1 MWQFIRSR
9 ILTVII
15 FIGAA
20 HGLLVVGPKFIRANQ
35 EYTLVISN
43 FNSQLSKV
51 DLLLKLEGETDN
63 GLSVLN
69 VTKMVDVRRNMN
81 RMINFNMPEE
91 LTAGN
96 YKITIDGQRGFSF
109 HKEAELV
116 YLSKSISGLIQ
127 VDKPVFKPGDTVNF
141 RVILLD
147 TELKPPA
154 RVKSVYVTIRD
165 PQRNVIRKWSTAKLY
180 AGVFESDLQIVPTP
194 MLGVWNISV
203 EVEGEELVSKTFEV
217 KEYVLSTFDVQVM
230 PSVIPLEEHQAVNL
244 TIEANYHFG
253 KPVQGVAK
261 VELYLDDDK
270 LNQKKELT
278 VYGKGQVELRF
289 DNFAMDADQQDV
301 RVKVSFIEQ
310 YTNRTVVKQS
320 QITVYRYAYRVE
332 LIKESPQFRPG
343 LPFKC
348 ALQFTHHDGTPA
360 KGITG
365 KVEVSDVGFET
376 TTTSDNDGL
385 IKLELQPSE
394 GTEQLGINF
403 NAVDGFFF
411 YEDVNKVETVTD
423 AYIKLEL
430 KSPIKRNKLM
440 RFMVTCTER
449 MTFFVYYVMSKGNII
464 DAGFMRPNKQ
474 TKYLLQLN
482 ATEKMIPKAK
492 ILIATVAGR
501 TVVYDYAD
509 LDFQEL
515 RNNFDLSIDEQEI
528 KPGRQIELSM
538 SGRPG
543 AYVGLAAYD
552 KALLLFNKNHDL
564 FWEDIGQ
571 VFDGFHAINENEF
584 DIFHSLGLFART
596 LDDILFDSANEKTGR
611 NALQSGKPIGKLV
624 SYRTNFQ
631 ESWLWKNVS
640 IGRSGSRKLIEVVPD
655 TTTSWYLTGFSIDP
669 VYGLGIIKKPIQF
682 TTVQPFYI
690 VENLP
695 YSIKRGEAVV
705 LQFTLFNN
713 LGAEYIADVTLYNV
727 ANQTEFVGRPDTDL
741 SYTKSVSV
749 PPKVGVPISFLI
761 KARKLGEMAVRVK
774 ASIMLGH
781 ETDALE
787 KVIRVMPESLAQP
800 KMDTSFFC
808 FDDYKNQTFPFN
820 LDINKK
826 ADNGSKKIEFRLNP
840 NLLTMVI
847 KNLDNLLAVPTGCGE
862 QNMVKFVPNILVLDY
877 LYATGSKEQHLI
889 DKATNLLRQGYQ
901 NQMRYRQTDGSF
913 GVWEK
918 SGSSVFLTAFVA
930 TSMQTASKYMND
942 IDAAMVEK
950 ALDWLASKQHSS
962 GRFDETGKVWHKD
975 MQGGLRNGVALTSY
989 VLTALLENDIAKVKH
1004 AVVIQNGMNYL
1015 SNQLAFINNP
1025 YDLSIAT
1032 YAMMLNGHTMKKEA
1046 LDKLIDMSISDNNK
1060 KERYWGTTNQIE
1072 TTAYALLSFV
1082 MAEKYLDGIPVMN
1095 WLVNQRYVT
1104 GSFPRTQDTFV
1115 GLKALTKLAEKIS
1128 PSRNDYTVQLKYKKN
1143 TKYFNINSEQIDVQN
1158 FLEIPEDT
1166 KKLEINVG
1174 GIGFGLLEVIYQF
1187 DLNLVNFEHRFKLDL
1202 EKQNTGS
1209 DYELRLRVCANYI
1222 PELTDSQSNMALI
1235 EVTLPSGYVVDR
1247 NPISEQTTVN
1257 PIQNMEIRYGG
1268 TSVVLYYYKMGT
1280 ERNCFTVTA
1289 YRRFKVALKRPAY
1302 VVVYDYYNTNLNA
1315 IKVYEVDKQNV
1326 CEICEEEDC
1335 PAECKK

>member
-1 MWQFIRSR
+1 
-9 ILTVII
+9 
-15 FIGAA
+15 
-20 HGLLVVGPKFIRANQ
+20 LLVVGPKFIRANQ

-81 RMINFNMPEE
+81 RMINFNMPED

-141 RVILLD
+141 RVIVLD

-180 AGVFESDLQIVPTP
+180 AGVFESDLQIAPTP

-270 LNQKKELT
+270 LKLKKELT

-301 RVKVSFIEQ
+301 PVKVSFVEQ

-360 KGITG
+360 KGISG
-365 KVEVSDVGFET
+365 KVEVSDVRFET

-394 GTEQLGINF
+394 GTEQLSIHF

-474 TKYLLQLN
+474 PKYLLQLN
-482 ATEKMIPKAK
+482 ATEKMIPRAK

-501 TVVYDYAD
+501 TVVYDFAD
-509 LDFQEL
+509 LAFQEL

-727 ANQTEFVGRPDTDL
+727 ANQTEFVGRPNTDL

-787 KVIRVMPESLAQP
+787 KVIRVMPESLVQP
-800 KMDTSFFC
+800 RMDTRFFC
-808 FDDYKNQTFPFN
+808 FDDHKNQTFPIN

-826 ADNGSKKIEFRLNP
+826 ADSGSTKIEFRLNP
-840 NLLTMVI
+840 NLLTTVI
-847 KNLDNLLAVPTGCGE
+847 KNLDHLLGVPTGCGE

-877 LYATGSKEQHLI
+877 LHAIGSKEQHLI

-913 GVWEK
+913 GLWETTN
-918 SGSSVFLTAFVA
+918 GSVFLTAFVG
-930 TSMQTASKYMND
+930 TSMQTAVKYISD

-950 ALDWLASKQHSS
+950 ALDWLASKQHFS
-962 GRFDETGKVWHKD
+962 GRFDKAGAEYHKE

-989 VLTALLENDIAKVKH
+989 VLMALLENDIAKAKH
-1004 AVVIQNGMNYL
+1004 AEVIQKGMTYL
-1015 SNQLAFINNP
+1015 SNQFGSINNA

-1032 YAMMLNGHTMKKEA
+1032 YAMMLNGHTMKEEA
-1046 LDKLIDMSISDNNK
+1046 LNKLIDMSFIDADKN
-1060 KERYWGTTNQIE
+1060 ERFWNTTNPIE

-1082 MAEKYLDGIPVMN
+1082 MAEKYTDGIPVMN

-1104 GSFPRTQDTFV
+1104 GSFPSTQDTFV
-1115 GLKALTKLAEKIS
+1115 GLKALTKMAEKIS
-1128 PSRNDYTVQLKYKKN
+1128 PSRNDYTVQLKYKKSA
-1143 TKYFNINSEQIDVQN
+1143 KYFKINSEQIDVEN
-1158 FLEIPEDT
+1158 FVDIPEDT

-1174 GIGFGLLEVIYQF
+1174 GIGFGLLEVVYQF
-1187 DLNLVNFEHRFKLDL
+1187 NLNLVNFENRFQLDL

-1209 DYELRLRVCANYI
+1209 DYELRLKVCASYI
-1222 PELTDSQSNMALI
+1222 PQLTDRRSNMALI

-1247 NPISEQTTVN
+1247 NPISEQTKVN
-1257 PIQNMEIRYGG
+1257 PIQKTEIRYGG
-1268 TSVVLYYYKMGT
+1268 TSVVLYYDNMGS
-1280 ERNCFTVTA
+1280 ERNCFTLTA

-1315 IKVYEVDKQNV
+1315 IKVYEVDKQNL
-1326 CEICEEEDC
+1326 CEICDEEDC
-1335 PAECKK
+1335 PAECGGHHHHHH